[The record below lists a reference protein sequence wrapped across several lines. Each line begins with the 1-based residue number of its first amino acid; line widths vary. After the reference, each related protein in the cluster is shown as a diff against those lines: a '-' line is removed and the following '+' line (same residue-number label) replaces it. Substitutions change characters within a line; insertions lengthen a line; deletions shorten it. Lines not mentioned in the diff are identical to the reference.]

1 MASINYSQDN
11 PATDY
16 AREHKPYD
24 LAVFNYEGRPV
35 GRVVSTELHCDGAIN
50 ADVELYPGVSASD
63 LITTPEMIR
72 RRKVVSRLSRAAAYE
87 QLFSSVTK
95 EKTLSMTIEKVIFN
109 PPATIII
116 WDDNTKTVV
125 KTQEDEPY
133 DPEKGMAMCI
143 AKHIYGDCGSY
154 YNVFSEWLKTYAPAE
169 QKKATDEAPL
179 ELEGK

>member
-11 PATDY
+11 PY
-16 AREHKPYD
+16 SPYD
-24 LAVFNYEGRPV
+24 LSAFNYEGKPV
-35 GRVVSTELHCDGAIN
+35 GKVVSTSMSCSGTIN

-63 LITTPEMIR
+63 LITTPDMIR
-72 RRKVVSRLSRAAAYE
+72 RRKVENRLSRAAAHG
-87 QLFSSVTK
+87 LFSPAKK

-116 WDDNTKTVV
+116 WDDKTKTVV
-125 KTQEDEPY
+125 KAQEDEPY

-154 YNVFSEWLKTYAPAE
+154 YNIFSEWLKTCMPV
-169 QKKATDEAPL
+169 
-179 ELEGK
+179 EGK

>member
-1 MASINYSQDN
+1 MASINYSQNN
-11 PATDY
+11 PYSPYATATDY

-35 GRVVSTELHCDGAIN
+35 GRVVSTELHCDGAVN
-50 ADVELYPGVSASD
+50 ADVELYSGITAMD
-63 LITTPEMIR
+63 LITTPDMIR
-72 RRKVVSRLSRAAAYE
+72 RRRVANKLSRAAAHG
-87 QLFSSVTK
+87 LFSPAKK

-116 WDDNTKTVV
+116 WDDNTKTIV
-125 KTQEDEPY
+125 KAQEDEPY

-154 YNVFSEWLKTYAPAE
+154 YNVFSEWLKNYTPAE
-169 QKKATDEAPL
+169 
-179 ELEGK
+179 GK

>member
-11 PATDY
+11 PYSPYATATDY

-72 RRKVVSRLSRAAAYE
+72 RRKVAYRLSRAAAYG
-87 QLFSSVTK
+87 LFSPAMK
-95 EKTLSMTIEKVIFN
+95 EKTLSMTIKKVIFN
-109 PPATIII
+109 PPATIIV

-125 KTQEDEPY
+125 KAQEDEPY

-154 YNVFSEWLKTYAPAE
+154 YNVFSEWLKNYAPE
-169 QKKATDEAPL
+169 
-179 ELEGK
+179 EGK

>member
-16 AREHKPYD
+16 AREYKPYD

-50 ADVELYPGVSASD
+50 AYVELYSGITAMD
-63 LITTPEMIR
+63 LITTPDMIR
-72 RRKVVSRLSRAAAYE
+72 RRSVGNRLSRAAAYG
-87 QLFSSVTK
+87 LFTPVKK
-95 EKTLSMTIEKVIFN
+95 EKTLSMTIKKVIFN

-125 KTQEDEPY
+125 KAQEDEPY

-154 YNVFSEWLKTYAPAE
+154 YNVFSEWLKAYVPE
-169 QKKATDEAPL
+169 
-179 ELEGK
+179 EGK